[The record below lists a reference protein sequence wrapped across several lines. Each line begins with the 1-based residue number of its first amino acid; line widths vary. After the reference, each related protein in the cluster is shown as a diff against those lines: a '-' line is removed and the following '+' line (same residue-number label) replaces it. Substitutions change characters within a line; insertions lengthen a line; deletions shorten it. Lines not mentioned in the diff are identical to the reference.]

1 MCRLYELLDRAESNA
16 SRAEL
21 CSADRLVSRADAT
34 LRDDGCAVE
43 ARALRELRL
52 VAPSPLRLVRLPDTL
67 DTARERGVAA
77 GGGNG
82 DCGSD
87 AMTFFSALATA
98 CPKRWARDAMA
109 GAETAGRSS
118 DAGEQRRSGVGVAAG
133 RGDGRPR
140 EPYCFPR
147 LLQQPGARGELVRLH
162 DAHQHAGEDP
172 TDGEV
177 CDLSEQSH
185 KLLLH
190 VSTSASASAVIWIL
204 TAAEASLQRTHLAI
218 MTLFGG
224 SNEPR
229 GPVKSKVLPGRKPL
243 RSRNTQLIES
253 PVVWLADKAAD
264 DQRRTG
270 CPPHLWCVNGKL
282 YDLADFA
289 KRHPGGREW
298 LDMTQGHDISELVEV
313 HHFNMKVRRRT
324 DVPACWLS
332 CE

>member
-1 MCRLYELLDRAESNA
+1 MRRTTLVPTSLRVSAMCRLYELLDRAESNA

-77 GGGNG
+77 GRGNG

-185 KLLLH
+185 RLLLH
-190 VSTSASASAVIWIL
+190 VSTSAGGDLDPHSHRGQPSAH
-204 TAAEASLQRTHLAI
+204 SLGHHDTVWRQQRTTRASEIEGVARSQATPLA
-218 MTLFGG
+218 
-224 SNEPR
+224 
-229 GPVKSKVLPGRKPL
+229 
-243 RSRNTQLIES
+243 QH
-253 PVVWLADKAAD
+253 AA
-264 DQRRTG
+264 
-270 CPPHLWCVNGKL
+270 H
-282 YDLADFA
+282 
-289 KRHPGGREW
+289 
-298 LDMTQGHDISELVEV
+298 
-313 HHFNMKVRRRT
+313 
-324 DVPACWLS
+324 
-332 CE
+332 

>member
-1 MCRLYELLDRAESNA
+1 MAVHDAMRRTTLVPTSLRVSAMCRLYELLDRAESNA

-118 DAGEQRRSGVGVAAG
+118 DAGEQRRRWCGSDCWQGG
-133 RGDGRPR
+133 RKATR
-140 EPYCFPR
+140 
-147 LLQQPGARGELVRLH
+147 A
-162 DAHQHAGEDP
+162 
-172 TDGEV
+172 
-177 CDLSEQSH
+177 
-185 KLLLH
+185 LLLP
-190 VSTSASASAVIWIL
+190 ALAP
-204 TAAEASLQRTHLAI
+204 AARCAWGA
-218 MTLFGG
+218 G
-224 SNEPR
+224 
-229 GPVKSKVLPGRKPL
+229 
-243 RSRNTQLIES
+243 
-253 PVVWLADKAAD
+253 
-264 DQRRTG
+264 
-270 CPPHLWCVNGKL
+270 
-282 YDLADFA
+282 
-289 KRHPGGREW
+289 
-298 LDMTQGHDISELVEV
+298 
-313 HHFNMKVRRRT
+313 
-324 DVPACWLS
+324 
-332 CE
+332 